1 MAPNG
6 RYHASDFSLK
16 NKRPPENIIFIDTLR
31 AARVFIAFTFP
42 QPCECAI
49 LQTESYRPI
58 LAGKDG
64 GSWGYSSASNFVIL
78 RAADII

>member
-16 NKRPPENIIFIDTLR
+16 NKRPPGNIIFIDTLR

-42 QPCECAI
+42 QPSENEVWVFFDAKERI
-49 LQTESYRPI
+49 LPY
-58 LAGKDG
+58 K
-64 GSWGYSSASNFVIL
+64 SSLIALS
-78 RAADII
+78 DM